1 MSEPL
6 PSWRDTATRDA
17 ILDFVAAVTAEGGP
31 DFVPPEGRVA
41 VFDNDGTLWTEKPM
55 PTQLHYLLE
64 QWKAAATADPTLA
77 DRQPYRAAASGDLAW
92 LGQAVDKHY
101 AGDDSDLGALIA
113 AVSESSAG
121 ASVEEYE
128 ASVAAFY
135 RDARHL
141 SLGSSYAHTVY
152 QPMVELIG
160 FLEQHGFTAY
170 IVSGGDRDFMRPM
183 TRDYYGIPAERVV
196 GTGMGL
202 EYDADDNV
210 VRYTSKLAFFD
221 DGPEKP
227 VRIWMRVGRRP
238 ILAAGNSNGDIPML
252 RFAQGSPRSLTL
264 LIHHD
269 DDSGRGDE
277 PYDKG
282 AEKALEAASVH
293 GVTVVSVRDDWS
305 LVFPPGE

>member
-6 PSWRDTATRDA
+6 PSWRDTATRAA
-17 ILDFVAAVTAEGGP
+17 ILEFVAAVTADAGP
-31 DFVPPEGRVA
+31 DFVPPEARVA

-55 PTQLHYLLE
+55 PTQLHYLLQ
-64 QWKAAATADPTLA
+64 QWKAQAAADPSLT
-77 DRQPYRAAASGDLAW
+77 DRQPYKAAASGDFGW

-101 AGDDSDLGALIA
+101 TGDDSDLGLLIA
-113 AVSESSAG
+113 AVSGSSAG

-152 QPMVELIG
+152 QPMVELIRY
-160 FLEQHGFTAY
+160 LEAHGFTAY

-183 TRDYYGIPAERVV
+183 TQDYYGIPAERVV

-210 VRYTSKLAFFD
+210 LRYTAKLAFFD

-238 ILAAGNSNGDIPML
+238 ILAVGNSNGDVPML
-252 RFAQGSPRSLTL
+252 RFAQGNPRSLAML
-264 LIHHD
+264 VHHD
-269 DDSGRGDE
+269 DDAGRGDE

-282 AEKALEAASVH
+282 AEQALEAASVH
-293 GVTVVSVRDDWS
+293 GFTVVSVRDDWS
-305 LVFPPGE
+305 EVFPPAE